1 MADVP
6 KLKMLRDS
14 TLAIADPAE
23 DVRGRTVLDAA
34 GQEVGEVRDL
44 VVDSDAAKVRFLQV
58 GAGGFF
64 GLGEETFLVPV
75 DAVKYIQ
82 EGSVYIDRIRDGM
95 REVPRYDPELAA
107 HESYYEDLY
116 SWWDYSPYW
125 VGGYVPGA
133 YPHLPPR

>member
-6 KLKMLRDS
+6 KLKMLSDS
-14 TLAIADPAE
+14 TLAITDPSE

-44 VVDSDAAKVRFLQV
+44 VVDTDAAKVRFLQV

-64 GLGEETFLVPV
+64 GFGEETFLVPV

-82 EGSVYIDRIRDGM
+82 EEAVYIDRIREGM

-107 HESYYEDLY
+107 DDAYYEDLY

-125 VGGYVPGA
+125 VGGYVPSG